1 MSDKRSRHDSDG
13 RSQRSRR
20 TSYHTRSE
28 ACVSTASS
36 TLSEVRRRAAL
47 SKLQADQGQHAAA
60 AKAELA
66 QHQAEAEAE
75 QARHQAEQARHQAE
89 AEAERARRQAE
100 AEAEQARWQA
110 AAKAEQA
117 RQQAALEAQQ
127 LKDEAERDQLE
138 LQLLEE
144 ENGLLPSGDV
154 VSPAL
159 PPAAA
164 PIEPPG
170 PLREL
175 RPDDAAAR
183 TRDWLDQ
190 SLRQTRPAGVTSFN
204 VGHAPEIRHLPE
216 TGRQQTAPHLPR
228 ITLEKFGGSALEWQ
242 RWVAL
247 FKALVH
253 NRADLTDVERLTY
266 LQAHLTGPA
275 KEAVRGMLCDASL
288 YGAALSDLEK
298 EFGDPSC

>member
-1 MSDKRSRHDSDG
+1 MSEKRSRHDSDG

-28 ACVSTASS
+28 AGVSTASS

-47 SKLQADQGQHAAA
+47 SKLQAEQDQRAAA

-75 QARHQAEQARHQAE
+75 QDRHQAEQARHQAE
-89 AEAERARRQAE
+89 AEAERARREAE
-100 AEAEQARWQA
+100 AEAEQARHQA
-110 AAKAEQA
+110 EAEAERARRQAEQA
-117 RQQAALEAQQ
+117 RQHAALEAQQ

-154 VSPAL
+154 VSPVRL
-159 PPAAA
+159 PAAA

-175 RPDDAAAR
+175 RPELRAPAR
-183 TRDWLDQ
+183 SSGHPPASSAPASGRRWWL
-190 SLRQTRPAGVTSFN
+190 
-204 VGHAPEIRHLPE
+204 
-216 TGRQQTAPHLPR
+216 
-228 ITLEKFGGSALEWQ
+228 
-242 RWVAL
+242 
-247 FKALVH
+247 
-253 NRADLTDVERLTY
+253 
-266 LQAHLTGPA
+266 
-275 KEAVRGMLCDASL
+275 
-288 YGAALSDLEK
+288 
-298 EFGDPSC
+298 

>member
-1 MSDKRSRHDSDG
+1 MTLCDSASAVVMSDKRSRHDSDG

-28 ACVSTASS
+28 AGVSTASS

-47 SKLQADQGQHAAA
+47 SKLQAEQGQRAAA

-75 QARHQAEQARHQAE
+75 RARRQAE

-144 ENGLLPSGDV
+144 EENGLLPSGDV
-154 VSPAL
+154 VSPVRL
-159 PPAAA
+159 PRRLPSSR
-164 PIEPPG
+164 PG
-170 PLREL
+170 RC
-175 RPDDAAAR
+175 ASCGQM
-183 TRDWLDQ
+183 TRL
-190 SLRQTRPAGVTSFN
+190 
-204 VGHAPEIRHLPE
+204 HAPE
-216 TGRQQTAPHLPR
+216 TGWT
-228 ITLEKFGGSALEWQ
+228 S
-242 RWVAL
+242 
-247 FKALVH
+247 
-253 NRADLTDVERLTY
+253 
-266 LQAHLTGPA
+266 
-275 KEAVRGMLCDASL
+275 
-288 YGAALSDLEK
+288 LSDRR
-298 EFGDPSC
+298 DRRA